1 MANDA
6 GLVWTAP
13 EEPCIPEP
21 VFLSRQL
28 QAIEILILENRKILS
43 GDLGQDNAVF

>member
-1 MANDA
+1 MAIDA

-13 EEPCIPEP
+13 EESRIPEP

-28 QAIEILILENRKILS
+28 QAIEILILEHRKILS